1 MSIANAL
8 RMAGQIG
15 AGLGAVAKAYPVPT
29 AMLGVGLGSIPVA
42 AMHGEKAAYADP
54 TRSGLGGTL
63 GYGLFANPI
72 AGAAYGLGHE
82 RGRNKESGI
91 LGDMVNQVIPV
102 ATTPQ
107 DKAIEEYLRRRQAR
121 QDTIRSLVKAVNPM
135 PGGYNPTIYG
145 GNI

>member
-15 AGLGAVAKAYPVPT
+15 AGLGAVAKTYPVQT
-29 AMLGVGLGSIPVA
+29 ALVGAGLGSIPVA
-42 AMHGEKAAYADP
+42 AIHGEKAAYADP

-63 GYGLFANPI
+63 GYGLLANPI

-82 RGRNKESGI
+82 RGRTKAQ
-91 LGDMVNQVIPV
+91 DQVMPI

-107 DKAIEEYLRRRQAR
+107 DKAIEDYLRRRQAR
-121 QDTIRSLVKAVNPM
+121 QDMIRSLLSPM
-135 PGGYNPTIYG
+135 PGGFNPSTHG